1 MSIKQIILAIGL
13 LTAALG
19 HSQNQALFSDATRHY
34 NQGEY
39 QQALEN
45 YGKILENGEHSAALY
60 FNMGN
65 CHYKLGDI
73 GPGIYY
79 YEKALLLSPKDGEIL
94 NNLAYAQN
102 MRLDAIQEMPK
113 GEIAEFYDRMV
124 SFFTYDQWAYTA
136 VLLIIL
142 FVLSYL
148 CYYFL
153 RAANQ
158 KRIALISGLFLLALG
173 VVSLLLAYLELQ
185 RFNKD
190 NPAIVFAKE
199 VKVSSEPN
207 TGSSTI
213 FILHEGTKVKVVEAL
228 GDWEKI
234 RLSDGQTGWLLAE
247 TIKKIKDF

>member
-1 MSIKQIILAIGL
+1 MNIKQIILAIGL
-13 LTAALG
+13 LTAHLG
-19 HSQNQALFSDATRHY
+19 LSQDQALFSQATRLY

-39 QQALEN
+39 AQALEN
-45 YGKILENGEHSAALY
+45 YEKILGNGKHSTALY

-65 CHYKLGDI
+65 CHYKMGNI

-79 YEKALLLSPKDGEIL
+79 YEKALLLSPKDGEVL

-113 GEIAEFYDRMV
+113 SEIGEFYDRTL
-124 SFFTYDQWAYTA
+124 SLLTYDQWAYAA
-136 VLLIIL
+136 VIWIML
-142 FVLSYL
+142 FVAAYL

-153 RAANQ
+153 RAANH
-158 KRIALISGLFLLALG
+158 KRIALISGLFALVLG
-173 VVSLLLAYLELQ
+173 AVSLLFSFLEQQ
-185 RFNKD
+185 RFNND
-190 NPAIVFAKE
+190 NPAIVFAKQ

-207 TGSSTI
+207 TGSSPVFT
-213 FILHEGTKVKVVEAL
+213 LHEGTKVKVVEAL

-247 TIKKIKDF
+247 SIKKLKDF